1 MNLRLLLK
9 RGFAKAGTE
18 GVPFHSANEAR
29 KRLSKS
35 RAKTIRLEGVFKA
48 RRLLFITPLALLPDV
63 QQNRGNK
70 FRVYTL
76 FSYLK
81 INLILLLLLL
91 FSFILPSFQAIRSKI
106 LVLGFSTREKDR
118 VICIVVCERGREKE
132 RVFRG
137 EDNRERNCYQSTT
150 LFLGKTRW
158 TLLKSLLNIWAFY
171 ENIKKFFS
179 FKLDIKYSSIIFL
192 LFQTRS
198 AKYRRRP
205 WSFTVDL
212 KTKIYKKLR
221 AERKRSQMNLF
232 EKRER
237 ERK

>member
-48 RRLLFITPLALLPDV
+48 RRLLFITLLALLPDV

-81 INLILLLLLL
+81 INLILLLLL
-91 FSFILPSFQAIRSKI
+91 FSFILSLFLFRQFDRKFLFSVSRQERRTELYVLLSVKEGGKKNESFEEKI
-106 LVLGFSTREKDR
+106 
-118 VICIVVCERGREKE
+118 IERGIVISLPLCSLEKQDE
-132 RVFRG
+132 H
-137 EDNRERNCYQSTT
+137 C
-150 LFLGKTRW
+150 
-158 TLLKSLLNIWAFY
+158 
-171 ENIKKFFS
+171 
-179 FKLDIKYSSIIFL
+179 
-192 LFQTRS
+192 
-198 AKYRRRP
+198 
-205 WSFTVDL
+205 
-212 KTKIYKKLR
+212 
-221 AERKRSQMNLF
+221 
-232 EKRER
+232 
-237 ERK
+237 

>member
-91 FSFILPSFQAIRSKI
+91 FSFILPSFQIIRSKI
-106 LVLGFSTREKDR
+106 LVLD
-118 VICIVVCERGREKE
+118 
-132 RVFRG
+132 
-137 EDNRERNCYQSTT
+137 
-150 LFLGKTRW
+150 
-158 TLLKSLLNIWAFY
+158 
-171 ENIKKFFS
+171 
-179 FKLDIKYSSIIFL
+179 
-192 LFQTRS
+192 
-198 AKYRRRP
+198 
-205 WSFTVDL
+205 
-212 KTKIYKKLR
+212 
-221 AERKRSQMNLF
+221 
-232 EKRER
+232 KREGQSYMYCCL
-237 ERK
+237 

>member
-48 RRLLFITPLALLPDV
+48 RRLLFITLLALLPDV

-81 INLILLLLLL
+81 INLILLLLL

-158 TLLKSLLNIWAFY
+158 TNWHCWRVYWIYYLSSLW
-171 ENIKKFFS
+171 
-179 FKLDIKYSSIIFL
+179 KY
-192 LFQTRS
+192 
-198 AKYRRRP
+198 
-205 WSFTVDL
+205 
-212 KTKIYKKLR
+212 
-221 AERKRSQMNLF
+221 
-232 EKRER
+232 
-237 ERK
+237 